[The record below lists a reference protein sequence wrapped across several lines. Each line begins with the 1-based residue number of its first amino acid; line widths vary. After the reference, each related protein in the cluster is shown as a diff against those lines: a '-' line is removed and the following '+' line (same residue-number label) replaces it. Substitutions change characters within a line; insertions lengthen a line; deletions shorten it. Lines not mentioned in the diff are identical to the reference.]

1 MTPDIQTSPIIVD
14 IETAGLHNALEF
26 LEPVTPDARL
36 VDPKKIEASI
46 KEKEEARLAKLALD
60 RNVGRIVAIGWWTEE
75 EGTHGV
81 VCRTEDEERIAL
93 RSFWNNSRHRTIVGF
108 NCKGFD
114 LPFMVQRSRYL
125 GIPYPWLDL
134 GKYTRKG
141 VIDLYL
147 DLTFNEGA
155 YDQGAMRR
163 TLKMFAKRFGLPVND
178 EIDGKEIPALVAE
191 GKWDDV
197 AAHCRADVE
206 LTVQLA
212 HKLGV
217 VREVPVPVDG
227 ASQAMWGAMVPNGV
241 L

>member
-81 VCRTEDEERIAL
+81 VCKTEYEERIAL
-93 RSFWNNSRHRTIVGF
+93 TSVWNASRHRTIVGF

-141 VIDLYL
+141 VIDLYM
-147 DLTFNEGA
+147 DLTFNEGK
-155 YDQGAMRR
+155 YDEGCMRR
-163 TLKMFAKRFGLPVND
+163 TLKAFCKRFGITVTDDINGAD
-178 EIDGKEIPALVAE
+178 IPALVDAGE
-191 GKWDDV
+191 WEKV
-197 AAHCRADVE
+197 AAHAKGDVE

-212 HKLGV
+212 HKLGI
-217 VREVPVPVDG
+217 VREIPVPVEA
-227 ASQAMWGAMVPNGV
+227 ASF
-241 L
+241 

>member
-81 VCRTEDEERIAL
+81 VCKTEYEERIAL
-93 RSFWNNSRHRTIVGF
+93 TSFWNASRHRTIVGF

-141 VIDLYL
+141 VIDLYM
-147 DLTFNEGA
+147 DLTFNEGK
-155 YDQGAMRR
+155 YDEGCMRR
-163 TLKMFAKRFGLPVND
+163 TLKAFCKRFGLAVPDDIN
-178 EIDGKEIPALVAE
+178 GAEIPALVVAGE
-191 GKWDDV
+191 WEKV

-212 HKLGV
+212 YKLGI
-217 VREVPVPVDG
+217 VREIPV
-227 ASQAMWGAMVPNGV
+227 AMSEAAGF
-241 L
+241 